1 MTELLKR
8 LSARLAGVL
17 LRIAF
22 AESIHRTPDSGKYG
36 LFGLVRRGSAGKWEV
51 FPALK
56 NESLDR
62 QVDLEKN

>member
-22 AESIHRTPDSGKYG
+22 AEANRPEG
-36 LFGLVRRGSAGKWEV
+36 
-51 FPALK
+51 
-56 NESLDR
+56 
-62 QVDLEKN
+62 